1 MRVIG
6 FVDEKGFT
14 TFTKIKNIY
23 KKKTKLEKKKQQAD
37 LAFTDFQLYQAL
49 NLLEAMSINS
59 NTAEKRS

>member
-23 KKKTKLEKKKQQAD
+23 KKKI
-37 LAFTDFQLYQAL
+37 
-49 NLLEAMSINS
+49 SIN
-59 NTAEKRS
+59 N